1 VVMDQAEGEV
11 DNTFGMRNL
20 SNSDLKLLILR
31 VFTKNSQA
39 LSKYGVLGKPYTPG
53 ELERDWEMNTTF
65 SSDERNEARK
75 ALEELV
81 VGDFIRPTMSDMVA
95 PDDWLVIT
103 EKGHSA
109 LARNALDELDEA
121 MLKIDPHLV
130 EIRRGAWSSL
140 ASNHPDSLRQAAHSG
155 RELIDQVLKTG
166 APSAEIT
173 SRNGFVPDKTSKD
186 GVTRKMRI
194 RHLMMKHRGSIS
206 DSGVAVAEKAAVLA
220 GAIDDKLTAASHA
233 RSTPSKQEVV
243 DALTTA
249 EIVLRNVLIQS

>member
-1 VVMDQAEGEV
+1 
-11 DNTFGMRNL
+11 MRNF
-20 SNSDLKLLILR
+20 SSSDFKLLMLR
-31 VFTKNSQA
+31 VFTRNHQA

-53 ELERDWEMNTTF
+53 ELERDWEINTTF

-75 ALEELV
+75 ALEELIG
-81 VGDFIRPTMSDMVA
+81 GDFIRPTMSDLAA

-103 EKGHSA
+103 EKGRSA

-121 MLKIDPHLV
+121 LLKIDPHLV
-130 EIRRGAWSSL
+130 EIRRGAWSAL

-155 RELIDQVLKTG
+155 RELIDQTLKTG
-166 APSAEIT
+166 APSAEIA
-173 SRNGFVPDKTSKD
+173 SQNGFVRDKTSKD

-194 RHLMMKHRGSIS
+194 RYLMAKHRGSVS
-206 DSGVAVAEKAAVLA
+206 NSSVGVAEKAAVLV

-233 RSTPSKQEVV
+233 RLAPTKQEVE

-249 EIVLRNVLIQS
+249 EIALRNVLIQS